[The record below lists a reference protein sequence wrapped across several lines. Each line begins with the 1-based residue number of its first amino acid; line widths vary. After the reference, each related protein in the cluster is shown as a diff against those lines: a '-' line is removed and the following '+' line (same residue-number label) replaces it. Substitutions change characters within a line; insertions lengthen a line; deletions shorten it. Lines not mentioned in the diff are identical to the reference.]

1 MTSTEGGRDD
11 EAVCVVE
18 ELPLHPVVASAD
30 VAPVGGE
37 AGVGEIA
44 VSKSLCASPPP
55 YGGGYC
61 TRRDHVVIRN
71 DEGDVQTIKTTDDRL
86 WRCDCGVAMIGNGRV
101 EIRFGLLDVRF
112 PEAQ

>member
-44 VSKSLCASPPP
+44 VSKSLFQFL
-55 YGGGYC
+55 
-61 TRRDHVVIRN
+61 RRAALTPLFWLD
-71 DEGDVQTIKTTDDRL
+71 DVHHWIVGT
-86 WRCDCGVAMIGNGRV
+86 
-101 EIRFGLLDVRF
+101 FGLAPDGERYGWWRRG
-112 PEAQ
+112 